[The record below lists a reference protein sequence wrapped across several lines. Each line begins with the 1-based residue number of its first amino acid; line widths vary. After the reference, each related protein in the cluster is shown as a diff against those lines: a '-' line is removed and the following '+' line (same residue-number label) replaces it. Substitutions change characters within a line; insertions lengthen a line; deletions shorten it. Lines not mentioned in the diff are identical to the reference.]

1 MIACKLFITLGVS
14 LSVNA
19 FNLYEPGT
27 DKDVTKACD
36 KAMSADIDCDR
47 EVISFLNG
55 GWYGSLESEELTD
68 AVCTKAC
75 SQSLQDWIANV
86 SKDCEDE
93 AKAQAVGRIWTGW
106 NATCLKDTK
115 TGRYCNDIIADFTD
129 VGDDE
134 ELRHDELCHP
144 CYVKRLEMY
153 KPTPYALNIKWHE
166 EQLELV
172 HKKCGSS
179 TSTETAVPTSSKS
192 ETSEAATTAEA
203 SRASQT
209 TNSEEESLS
218 STVTPVQTMSSEA
231 TTSST
236 PNAAAKAGQGEL
248 FGSRVLMA
256 LLSMNLFFM

>member
-1 MIACKLFITLGVS
+1 MLGSKLFVSLSIS

-19 FNLYEPGT
+19 FSLYEPGT

-55 GWYGSLESEELTD
+55 GWYGSLDSEELTD
-68 AVCTKAC
+68 TVCTKAC
-75 SQSLQDWIANV
+75 SLSLQDWIANV

-93 AKAQAVGRIWTGW
+93 DKARGITRIWTGW
-106 NATCLKDTK
+106 NSTCLKDTK

-129 VGDDE
+129 VGEDK
-134 ELRHDELCHP
+134 ELPHDELCHP

-153 KPTPYALNIKWHE
+153 KPSPYALNIKWHE

-179 TSTETAVPTSSKS
+179 TSTETTAPTSSKS
-192 ETSEAATTAEA
+192 EASEAATTTEA
-203 SRASQT
+203 SKTSQT
-209 TNSEEESLS
+209 ASSEEESVS
-218 STVTPVQTMSSEA
+218 STGTLVQTMSSESVV
-231 TTSST
+231 SSA
-236 PNAAAKAGQGEL
+236 PNAAAKFGQEEL
-248 FGSRVLMA
+248 FGSRALML
-256 LLSMNLFFM
+256 LLSMNLFM

>member
-1 MIACKLFITLGVS
+1 MIASKLFISLGIS

-19 FNLYEPGT
+19 FGLYEPGT

-55 GWYGSLESEELTD
+55 GWYGSLDSEELTD

-93 AKAQAVGRIWTGW
+93 DKARGVTRIWTGW

-115 TGRYCNDIIADFTD
+115 TGRYCNDFTD
-129 VGDDE
+129 VGEDE
-134 ELRHDELCHP
+134 ELPHDELCHP

-153 KPTPYALNIKWHE
+153 KPSPYALNIKWHE

-172 HKKCGSS
+172 HKKCSSS
-179 TSTETAVPTSSKS
+179 TSLETAAPTSSKS
-192 ETSEAATTAEA
+192 EPSGAATTAEA
-203 SRASQT
+203 SEASQT
-209 TNSEEESLS
+209 ANGEEESVS
-218 STVTPVQTMSSEA
+218 STGTPVQTMSSEP
-231 TTSST
+231 TVSST
-236 PNAAAKAGQGEL
+236 PNAAVKSGQGEL
-248 FGSRVLMA
+248 FRSRSLML
-256 LLSMNLFFM
+256 LLSMSLFFM

>member
-1 MIACKLFITLGVS
+1 MIASKFLVTLGLS
-14 LSVNA
+14 LSVDA
-19 FNLYEPGT
+19 FSLYEPGT

-86 SKDCEDE
+86 SKDCDDEDQ
-93 AKAQAVGRIWTGW
+93 AKGVNRIWTGW

-129 VGDDE
+129 VGEDE
-134 ELRHDELCHP
+134 ELPHDELCHP

-172 HKKCGSS
+172 HKKCGDS
-179 TSTETAVPTSSKS
+179 TTTETAAPTSSKS
-192 ETSEAATTAEA
+192 EASAAATTAEA
-203 SRASQT
+203 SKASQT
-209 TNSEEESLS
+209 VNSEEESAS
-218 STVTPVQTMSSEA
+218 STGTPVQTMSSEP
-231 TTSST
+231 TMSST
-236 PNAAAKAGQGEL
+236 PNAAAKSVQGEL
-248 FGSRVLMA
+248 FASWALML
-256 LLSMNLFFM
+256 LLSMKLFFL